1 MTKSLKI
8 LNQNRLLQ
16 TSKAGIEAQDDEEFK
31 TFLNLAR
38 LPSVKRLYLDT
49 ESNGQ
54 TLKDERGHAI
64 GTSIDFSIDGEF
76 GYSYYFPFRH
86 KSDNLSFSYR
96 DGIRDLIQEGKHE
109 IVAHHYRH
117 DALALK
123 SLGIQVPGLNFR
135 CTMLLVHDC
144 DENKL
149 SYRLDYISRELG
161 LPGKARDK
169 HFDNCIKLL
178 GWDGM
183 PPSSMS
189 EYASTDAS
197 LLRPIM
203 GHYEPIY
210 LAEDETNGKRLEYD
224 KKFMLLLN
232 KIELNGIKVDLKLA
246 ERKIEEG
253 EKRLQEIQNELGM
266 NPNSNTDLKKLLI
279 DDLGLP
285 IVKTSPKTGKPSF
298 DKKAM
303 EIYEPMLER
312 SQSPVAKLVLE
323 YRGYNKAVST
333 YWKSYLT
340 HVSPDG
346 RIRPNFNL
354 HRTNSRRLSCDSP
367 NGQNIP
373 KVSDKPWSQDVKQ
386 GFIPE
391 EDCGLWEADYA
402 QLEFRLGAAYGH
414 QDDLIAIFDDPERD
428 IFTEMS
434 VALAMSR
441 FDTKTLNYS
450 LQYGAGVKRISEAFN
465 VPPARATRIRDNYF
479 NTYPGLAKA
488 TKLAARAAINQGF
501 IRTWTGR
508 RRHFQNPRLEAHK
521 AFNAVVQSGAADIV
535 KRQMLRL
542 DEELP
547 ADCRMVLQ
555 IHDSIVFEIPKGK
568 EIIYG
573 PQIIQIMED
582 VRPNFGVKFKVD
594 FHKWGT

>member
-1 MTKSLKI
+1 MH
-8 LNQNRLLQ
+8 
-16 TSKAGIEAQDDEEFK
+16 
-31 TFLNLAR
+31 
-38 LPSVKRLYLDT
+38 LDT

-54 TLKDERGHAI
+54 SLKDERGHAI
-64 GTSIDFSIDGEF
+64 GISIDYEVDGGF

-86 KSDNLSFSYR
+86 KPEYEANLDFSYR
-96 DGIRDLIQEGKHE
+96 DGIKELIENSGRE
-109 IVAHHYRH
+109 IVAHHARH
-117 DALALK
+117 DILALN
-123 SLGIQVPGLNFR
+123 SLGIQIPGLNFR
-135 CTMLLVHDC
+135 CTMLLAHDC

-203 GHYEPIY
+203 DHYLPIY
-210 LAEDETNGKRLEYD
+210 EAEDETGGKRLEYD

-232 KIELNGIKVDLKLA
+232 KMELTGIKVDLPLA

-253 EKRLQEIQNELGM
+253 EKRLQEISNDLGM
-266 NPNSNTDLKKLLI
+266 NPNSNNDLKKLLV

-285 IVKTSPKTGKPSF
+285 IFKTSVKTGKPSF

-303 EIYEPMLER
+303 ERYEPLLRNLDRREA
-312 SQSPVAKLVLE
+312 QLILE
-323 YRGYNKAVST
+323 YRGYQKAVST

-340 HVSPDG
+340 YVSPDG

-354 HRTNSRRLSCDSP
+354 HRTNSRRLSCDTP

-373 KVSDKPWSQDVKQ
+373 KVSDKPWSKDVKQ

-391 EDCGLWEADYA
+391 DGYGLWEADYA

-414 QDDLIAIFDDPERD
+414 QHDLIAIFADPERD

-450 LQYGAGVKRISEAFN
+450 LQYGAGVKRVSEAFN
-465 VPPARATRIRDNYF
+465 VPPARAKLIRDNYF

-488 TKLAARAAINQGF
+488 TSLAARAAIRQGF

-508 RRHFQNPRLEAHK
+508 RRHFENPAAEAHK

-542 DEELP
+542 DEELDP
-547 ADCRMVLQ
+547 ECRMVLQ
-555 IHDSIVFEIPKGK
+555 IHDSIVFEIPNGK
-568 EIIYG
+568 EEIYR
-573 PQIIQIMED
+573 PQIIRIMED
-582 VRPNFGVKFKVD
+582 VRPDFGVKFKVD
-594 FHKWGT
+594 WHRWGT